1 MALSKNN
8 RIGRF
13 KSDYFA
19 NGKKFFGQYF
29 TVINKFDS
37 DPTYPRFAILVS
49 KKTAKKAVD
58 RNKIRR
64 LTLAVIQKRMSSFAT
79 HDYLLIPKSSLLIA
93 TFENLT
99 SDITNVARKIQ

>member
-8 RIGRF
+8 RLGRF

-29 TVINKFDS
+29 TVINKLYS
-37 DPTYPRFAILVS
+37 DQAHPRFAILVS

-64 LTLAVIQKRMSSFAT
+64 LTLAVIQKKMTSFAPY
-79 HDYLLIPKSSLLIA
+79 DYLFIPKSSLLTA

-99 SDITNVARKIQ
+99 SDITNVVRKIQ